1 MSSGLS
7 SFAILRLNDSVELNC
22 EGIKKTNPKPATSNF
37 SRDCSKAVSAALHLA
52 ARHKS
57 GLLAVP
63 SCLEVRSATAGS
75 QLPLPF
81 FREAFLSAGSVQA
94 EECHPHPLGSPKAAV
109 ESLRWPGPSCRYCSV
124 QGEKLKKRG

>member
-7 SFAILRLNDSVELNC
+7 SFAILRLSDSVELNC

-52 ARHKS
+52 VRHKS

-63 SCLEVRSATAGS
+63 SCLEVRSATVGS

-81 FREAFLSAGSVQA
+81 FREAFLSVGSVQA
-94 EECHPHPLGSPKAAV
+94 EECTRTL
-109 ESLRWPGPSCRYCSV
+109 
-124 QGEKLKKRG
+124 